1 MYSAIQYYRSR
12 RTTSSFS
19 SYIFQHQIIALIVLI
34 QIYSDSVIVF
44 NNMNHTTLGLIAVL
58 AAATLVIA
66 TLAAAPAFAS
76 IGDGNTLTKQ
86 KNKAKASASGA
97 FTIAANVQQNS
108 ICVVVRTCV

>member
-1 MYSAIQYYRSR
+1 MIRL
-12 RTTSSFS
+12 
-19 SYIFQHQIIALIVLI
+19 IIL
-34 QIYSDSVIVF
+34 SG
-44 NNMNHTTLGLIAVL
+44 MNHTTLGLIAVL

-86 KNKAKASASGA
+86 KNKGKASASGA